1 MVSALNRF
9 SIVGK
14 LSSAARMPLP
24 GARSVATVVSIA
36 GAAINK
42 SSRRHL
48 GELHHH
54 LTDILPL
61 EKTDERAHRLVDSF
75 HHGIFVLQFAGS
87 EIAAHFFFKFVLAIE
102 PIANDQ

>member
-1 MVSALNRF
+1 MVSALNLF

-42 SSRRHL
+42 SSRRPL

-54 LTDILPL
+54 LADILPL
-61 EKTDERAHRLVDSF
+61 EKANERVHRLVDSF
-75 HHGIFVLQFAGS
+75 HDRLFVLQFAGS
-87 EIAAHFFFKFVLAIE
+87 EIAAHFFFKFIL
-102 PIANDQ
+102 